1 MASAARHGWQSG
13 QSLVE
18 FSLTVGLL
26 MLLVVLTAQ
35 VAIFLH
41 YRSSLD
47 LATREGAFQA
57 SLLGHQPSD
66 GTSEATAMWAKLE
79 PAGGTIKV
87 TASQEGDLMVV
98 SASAVAPAIVPIPF
112 PPYNALPVKSRS
124 VHTIE
129 RFQPGS
135 NP

>member
-1 MASAARHGWQSG
+1 MHHRSRHPSRG

-26 MLLVVLTAQ
+26 MLLAVATVQ

-41 YRSSLD
+41 YRSSLQ
-47 LATREGAFQA
+47 LAAQEGAFEG
-57 SLLGHQPSD
+57 SLTGH
-66 GTSEATAMWAKLE
+66 GTGDATATANALWVKLE
-79 PAGGTIKV
+79 PGA
-87 TASQEGDLMVV
+87 APAHV
-98 SASAVAPAIVPIPF
+98 SASVQGNLVVVEARAVAPAL
-112 PPYNALPVKSRS
+112 LPVPVPPFTSLPVHVRS

-135 NP
+135 AP